1 MNDLGYHWSFKINL
15 EDLEQL
21 NQSRKEEYYPL
32 GAENEFCG
40 STIRKQQI
48 KEFNKGKINNG
59 FAIVYIM
66 KTQRTGLYIISKGIQ
81 TDLTMGRW
89 GGISCHYI
97 NLSYISDT

>member
-1 MNDLGYHWSFKINL
+1 MNDFGYNWSFEIDQ

-40 STIRKQQI
+40 RTISKQQI
-48 KEFNKGKINNG
+48 KAFNNGKVNNG

-66 KTQRTGLYIISKGIQ
+66 KTQRTGLYIV
-81 TDLTMGRW
+81 TNLRPPACERPLLTNRG
-89 GGISCHYI
+89 
-97 NLSYISDT
+97 

>member
-1 MNDLGYHWSFKINL
+1 MNDLGYNWSFKINL

-40 STIRKQQI
+40 STISKQQI

-59 FAIVYIM
+59 FAIVYIVANSRPPACDRPLPLM
-66 KTQRTGLYIISKGIQ
+66 VTS
-81 TDLTMGRW
+81 
-89 GGISCHYI
+89 
-97 NLSYISDT
+97 

>member
-1 MNDLGYHWSFKINL
+1 MRIEQWGYDMNDLGYNWSFNINL

-48 KEFNKGKINNG
+48 KFNKGKINNG

-66 KTQRTGLYIISKGIQ
+66 KTQRTGLYITSIYPCSA
-81 TDLTMGRW
+81 R
-89 GGISCHYI
+89 S
-97 NLSYISDT
+97 